1 MTHKSAP
8 GRFRL
13 TLEYDGT
20 RYSGWQK
27 QHEVKT
33 LQGSLLQ
40 AAETLFGSDELDIQG
55 SGRTDAGVHALNY
68 TAHLEVRTD
77 LSPEAILRGMNDA
90 LPRDMALLRVEK
102 AHPRFHARHNCI
114 ARSYIYRLSKR
125 KSAFDRK
132 YVWWVRDPLDLE
144 AMRRAAGLLVGMHD
158 FVSFAEKQEL
168 KKSTMA
174 LVHLTEL
181 TENDGL
187 ILFRIIGSH
196 FLWKMVRRI
205 VGLLVEVGRHG
216 LAVEDVGSLLTEKSD
231 RPVRYIAPAAGL
243 FFERAFYH
251 EQELQEFLHLRDEA

>member
-1 MTHKSAP
+1 MINKSVP
-8 GRFRL
+8 TRFRL

-27 QHEVKT
+27 QDEART

-40 AAETLFGSDELDIQG
+40 AAAALFGSAKVDIQG

-77 LSPEAILRGMNDA
+77 LSPDAILNSMNDA
-90 LPRDMALLRVEK
+90 LPRDIVLLRVEK
-102 AHPRFHARHNCI
+102 AHARFHARHNCI

-125 KSAFDRK
+125 KSAFERK
-132 YVWWVRDPLDLE
+132 YVWWVREPLDLE
-144 AMRRAAGLLVGMHD
+144 AMRRAAGLLTGMHD

-168 KKSTMA
+168 KKSTMV
-174 LVHLTEL
+174 LVQFVEL
-181 TENDGL
+181 TEDNGL
-187 ILFRIIGSH
+187 IVFRIIGSH

-205 VGLLVEVGRHG
+205 VGILVEVGRHS
-216 LAVEDVGSLLTEKSD
+216 LAVEDVRGFLTEKSD
-231 RPVRYIAPAAGL
+231 RPFRYIAPAAGL

-251 EQELQEFLHLRDEA
+251 EQELQKFLHHRDEV